1 MDSWRVSNIK
11 MTSLLDKLKYFME
24 RGRNGFSTQD
34 TWNFQDYLCTIIPKA
49 IRTLKSGQGC
59 PGKLYDSTATNNECH
74 KWDTILEEIATGFE
88 AGLKISQ
95 TGCHKTTKNEEG
107 LYTWEYDTE
116 HAKIL
121 TKKFERGMDLFK
133 THFFDLWD

>member
-1 MDSWRVSNIK
+1 
-11 MTSLLDKLKYFME
+11 ME

-34 TWNFQDYLCTIIPKA
+34 TWNFQDHLCKIIPKA

-59 PGKLYDSTATNNECH
+59 PGKLYDPTAINNECH

-88 AGLKISQ
+88 AGQEISM
-95 TGCHKTTKNEEG
+95 TGCHKTTLNAEG

-116 HAKIL
+116 QAEIL
-121 TKKFERGMDLFK
+121 TKKFERGLDLFK
-133 THFFDLWD
+133 IHFFDLWD